1 MRIETRGL
9 TFEVTEGGPPGG
21 PPVILLHGFPV
32 NRHCWD
38 GVTPYLNDAGLRT
51 FAVDQRG
58 YTPDARPSGVDAYR
72 MAECVADAAAFVDEL
87 AGGRAD
93 LVGHDF
99 GALVSWQLA
108 AEHPERVRSL
118 TTVSVPHPA
127 AFGQALLTDPEQ
139 QRRSSYVELFRMV
152 GKAEQVLSRD
162 GGAGLRKVLDG
173 VGDRLEVYAAALLE
187 PGALTATLN
196 WYRALVIEELVKVGP
211 VARPTT
217 FVWGDRDTAVAPATA
232 FAAGDHVTGDYR
244 FLPLPGVDHWVTDA
258 QPAVLAQAILTRIA
272 DAS

>member
-21 PPVILLHGFPV
+21 PPVILLHGFPA
-32 NRHCWD
+32 NRHGWD
-38 GVTPYLNDAGLRT
+38 GVTPRLNAAGLRT
-51 FAVDQRG
+51 FAIDQRG
-58 YTPDARPSGVDAYR
+58 YSPGARPTGVDAYR

-108 AEHPERVRSL
+108 AAHPERVRSL
-118 TTVSVPHPA
+118 TAVSVPHPA
-127 AFGQALLTDPEQ
+127 AFGQALLTDPDQ
-139 QRRSSYVELFRMV
+139 QRRSAYIDLFRIA
-152 GKAEQVLSRD
+152 GKAEHVLSRD
-162 GGAGLRKVLDG
+162 GGAGLRRVLDG
-173 VGDRLEVYAAALLE
+173 VGDRIDVYAAPLLE

-196 WYRALVIEELVKVGP
+196 WYRALVIEDLVKVGP
-211 VARPTT
+211 VDRPTT
-217 FVWGDRDTAVAPATA
+217 YVWGDRDVAVGQAAAT
-232 FAAGDHVTGDYR
+232 AAGDHVTGDYR

-258 QPAVLAQAILTRIA
+258 QPEVLAQAILTRIA